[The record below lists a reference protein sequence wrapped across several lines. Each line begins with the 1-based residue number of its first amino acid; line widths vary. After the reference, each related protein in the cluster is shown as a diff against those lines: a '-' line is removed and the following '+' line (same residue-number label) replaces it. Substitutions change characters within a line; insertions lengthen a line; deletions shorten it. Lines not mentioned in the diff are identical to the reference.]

1 MVHNTP
7 RNKIDGA
14 RLKAMGMVAGVAD
27 MVYLNPNGPVTFIEF
42 KTDKGIQSPEQK
54 DFERKCYEWGYA
66 YEIVRS
72 LDDFKAAIG
81 SV

>member
-27 MVYLNPNGPVTFIEF
+27 MVYLNPNGLVTFIEF
-42 KTDKGIQSPEQK
+42 KTDKGRQSPEQK

-66 YEIVRS
+66 YEIVRTF
-72 LDDFKAAIG
+72 DEFKAAIG
-81 SV
+81 AV

>member
-27 MVYLNPNGPVTFIEF
+27 MIYLRENLPPLFVEF
-42 KTDKGIQSPEQK
+42 KTDIGRQSYDQK
-54 DFERKCYEWGYA
+54 LFQEVAEKTGAVYVLCRDF
-66 YEIVRS
+66 
-72 LDDFKAAIG
+72 DHFKSILNA
-81 SV
+81 